1 MKRYIAAILIPCLL
15 LQIFGCY
22 SYREVTM
29 DELKKYNG
37 KEDVKIITEQT
48 EFILNKD
55 STEKNKL
62 NWAVTDSSIIMQE
75 KTSLRDKYDNSTS
88 NKKNEIYFKEIKSI
102 SINEPDSG
110 ETGLILGGVIISTII
125 VGFIVLLFNAKPSFT
140 I

>member
-15 LQIFGCY
+15 LQFFGCY

-62 NWAVTDSSIIMQE
+62 NWALNDSSIIMQE
-75 KTSLRDKYDNSTS
+75 KTSLKDKYDNSTS
-88 NKKNEIYFKEIKSI
+88 IKKNEINFKEIKSI

-125 VGFIVLLFNAKPSFT
+125 VGFIVLLFNAKPGFT